1 MKPGSTVALKLAVQ
15 ALRREV
21 GAVTP
26 IQESGAIVV
35 RPDADAPRVLLVTA
49 KRNPAHWIFPK
60 GHIEPGERPE
70 AAALRE
76 AREEAG
82 VIGRIIAPAGMIEYR
97 LLGDTIQVQYFLVE
111 LEQEE
116 GPTEAGRWRL
126 WCRLEE
132 ALERLTFEDTRRLLR
147 DAWIRLPAAPER

>member
-1 MKPGSTVALKLAVQ
+1 VP
-15 ALRREV
+15 
-21 GAVTP
+21 P

-60 GHIEPGERPE
+60 GHIEPGESAA

-82 VIGRIIAPAGMIEYR
+82 VVGRVIAPAGTIEYQ
-97 LLGDTIQVQYFLVE
+97 LLGDTIHVQYFLVE
-111 LEQEE
+111 LEHEE
-116 GPTEAGRWRL
+116 GPAEPGRSRL

-132 ALERLTFEDTRRLLR
+132 ALQRLTFEDTRKLLR
-147 DAWIRLPAAPER
+147 EAWIRLPAAPDR